1 MNPFHRYCLIV
12 LLCSLTSMTAW
23 AGELSHLWSQRFG
36 DSYWEYGQSVAV
48 DRSGNV
54 FIMGRFHGTLDFGGE
69 LLTSAG
75 GMDIFLAKF
84 DTDGNHLWSQRFGD
98 TNDFDYVQGIA
109 VDGAG
114 NVLITGYFYGTLDFG
129 GGLLTST
136 ETDIFLAKFDPGGNH
151 IWSHGFGD
159 YQGSGDQRGRSVA
172 VDGAGNVFL
181 TGDFEGIV
189 DFNGGLQAL
198 GIDIFL
204 VKFDPDGNHIWSQRF
219 GDFDG
224 QVGTSVAVDGAG
236 NVLLTG
242 SFGGTVDFGGGPLTS
257 AGGGDIFQAKFD
269 PSGNHLWSQRF
280 GDSHSE
286 GATCIS
292 MDIAGNALLTGYF
305 RGTIDF
311 GGGPLTSAGGE
322 TIFLAKFDA
331 SGNHTW
337 SQRFGDWTNQRG
349 MSVAADGAG
358 SVILTGYFGRTVDFG
373 GGPLRSAGDDD
384 IFLAEFDP
392 DGLHLWSQR
401 FGDWFRDRGNGVAVD
416 RAGNVIF
423 TGSFWLTAD
432 FGGDPLESE
441 GYSDIFL
448 AKLESRAPSA
458 ALLSHISATPS
469 PLRSFP
475 NPAQNGTTIRFSLDR
490 PGPVRLL
497 VYDAQGRLLRR
508 LIDEH
513 LDSGTQAV
521 AWDGLDANGHPV
533 PSGIYVYHL
542 DAGSASAT
550 KKLVLLR

>member
-1 MNPFHRYCLIV
+1 
-12 LLCSLTSMTAW
+12 
-23 AGELSHLWSQRFG
+23 
-36 DSYWEYGQSVAV
+36 
-48 DRSGNV
+48 
-54 FIMGRFHGTLDFGGE
+54 MGRFHGALDFGGG

-75 GMDIFLAKF
+75 GMVIFLAKF
-84 DTDGNHLWSQRFGD
+84 DPDGNHLWSQRFGD
-98 TNDFDYVQGIA
+98 SNDFDYVRGIA

-136 ETDIFLAKFDPGGNH
+136 EIDIFLAKFDPAGNH

-159 YQGSGDQRGRSVA
+159 YQTSGDQKGLSVA

-181 TGDFEGIV
+181 TGSFEGIV

-204 VKFDPDGNHIWSQRF
+204 VKFDPDGNHIWSQAF
-219 GDFDG
+219 GDFDSQFG
-224 QVGTSVAVDGAG
+224 SSVAVDGAG

-257 AGGGDIFQAKFD
+257 AGGADIFQAKFD
-269 PSGNHLWSQRF
+269 PSGDHIWSQRF

-286 GATCIS
+286 GSTCIAV
-292 MDIAGNALLTGYF
+292 DGAANVLLTGYF
-305 RGTIDF
+305 RGTVDF
-311 GGGPLTSAGGE
+311 GGGPLENAGGE
-322 TIFLAKFDA
+322 EIFLAKFDP
-331 SGNHTW
+331 SGDHIW

-349 MSVAADGAG
+349 MSVAVDYTG
-358 SVILTGYFGRTVDFG
+358 SATLTGYFYRTVDLG

-384 IFLAEFDP
+384 IFLAKFDP

-401 FGDWFRDRGNGVAVD
+401 FGDRFRDYGYGVAVD

-423 TGSFWLTAD
+423 TGSFWFTAD
-432 FGGDPLESE
+432 FGGGQLESK

-448 AKLESRAPSA
+448 AKFESRSPSA
-458 ALLSHISATPS
+458 APLSQISARPS
-469 PLRSFP
+469 PLRNFP
-475 NPAQNGTTIRFSLDR
+475 NPVLERTTIRFSLDR

-497 VYDAQGRLLRR
+497 IYDAQGRVLRR
-508 LIDEH
+508 LIDGHRDE
-513 LDSGTQAV
+513 GAQAV
-521 AWDGLDANGHPV
+521 IWDGLDGAGRSV
-533 PSGIYVYHL
+533 PSGTHFYRL

-550 KKLVLLR
+550 RKLVLLR